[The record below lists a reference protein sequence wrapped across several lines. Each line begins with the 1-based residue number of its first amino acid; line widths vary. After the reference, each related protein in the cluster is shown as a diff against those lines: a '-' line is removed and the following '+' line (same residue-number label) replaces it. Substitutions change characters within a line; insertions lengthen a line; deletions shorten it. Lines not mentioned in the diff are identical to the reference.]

1 MTKMM
6 YAGAILREPG
16 EAGAVAAF
24 CRAEMDRLA
33 AADAAGLEDVRQ
45 LLAAQKA
52 RAETVERRR
61 NEMLAKRMRKLRRQV
76 LRPRPG
82 RIRAALLV
90 GWAVVSALIPEWVRE
105 HRNTVDRGVYW
116 TALITTTAL
125 TTVALLELGIVWGW
139 W

>member
-33 AADAAGLEDVRQ
+33 AADAAGLEDVRK
-45 LLAAQKA
+45 LLASQRA
-52 RAETVERRR
+52 RTETVERRR
-61 NEMLAKRMRKLRRQV
+61 NEMLAERLRRIRRQV
-76 LRPRPG
+76 LRPRKG
-82 RIRAALLV
+82 RVKRALLV
-90 GWAVVSALIPEWVRE
+90 GWAVVSALIPEWIRE
-105 HRNTVDRGVYW
+105 HRNTVDRGIYW
-116 TALITTTAL
+116 SALIFTTAL
-125 TTVALLELGIVWGW
+125 TAVALLELGIVWGW

>member
-33 AADAAGLEDVRQ
+33 AADAAGLEDVRK
-45 LLAAQKA
+45 LLASQRA
-52 RAETVERRR
+52 RTETVERRR
-61 NEMLAKRMRKLRRQV
+61 NEMLAERLRRIRRQV
-76 LRPRPG
+76 LRPRKG
-82 RIRAALLV
+82 RVKRALLV
-90 GWAVVSALIPEWVRE
+90 GWAVVSALIPEWIRE
-105 HRNTVDRGVYW
+105 HRRAVDRGVYW

-125 TTVALLELGIVWGW
+125 TAVALLELGIVWGW

>member
-24 CRAEMDRLA
+24 CRAEMAKQA

-52 RAETVERRR
+52 RTDVIERRR
-61 NEMLAKRMRKLRRQV
+61 NRMLEDRLRKLRRQV
-76 LRPRPG
+76 LRPRKS
-82 RIRAALLV
+82 RVKRALLV
-90 GWAVVSALIPEWVRE
+90 GWAVVSALIPEWIRE
-105 HRNTVDRGVYW
+105 HRNTVDRGIYW
-116 TALITTTAL
+116 SALIFTTAL
-125 TTVALLELGIVWGW
+125 TAVALLELGIVWGW

>member
-1 MTKMM
+1 MTTRM

-33 AADAAGLEDVRQ
+33 AADAAGLEDVRK
-45 LLAAQKA
+45 LLASQRA
-52 RAETVERRR
+52 RTETVERRR
-61 NEMLAKRMRKLRRQV
+61 NEMLAERLRRIRRQV
-76 LRPRPG
+76 LRPRKG
-82 RIRAALLV
+82 RVRRALLV
-90 GWAVVSALIPEWVRE
+90 GWAVVSALIPEWIRE

-125 TTVALLELGIVWGW
+125 TAVALLELGILWGW
-139 W
+139 F

>member
-52 RAETVERRR
+52 RTDVIERRR
-61 NEMLAKRMRKLRRQV
+61 NRMLEDRLRKLRRQV
-76 LRPRPG
+76 LRPRKG
-82 RIRAALLV
+82 RVKRALLV
-90 GWAVVSALIPEWVRE
+90 GWAVVSALIPEWIRD
-105 HRNTVDRGVYW
+105 HRNTVDRGIYW
-116 TALITTTAL
+116 SALIFTTAL
-125 TTVALLELGIVWGW
+125 TAVALLEFGIVWGW